1 MAKTNKNSSSSL
13 GGFAG
18 GLIIGLLL
26 GLALALGVALYI
38 SNVPIPF
45 VDKLPQRTAEQDKAE
60 AERNKTWDPNA
71 PLTPNPQPL
80 PASTTAA
87 PAAVA
92 GVASVSGATPGP
104 SSNTTAS
111 NTTAPASAVVS
122 SVRDPAAILADAAK
136 PPTAS
141 TDAAAGAFTYL
152 VQVGAFTRTQDAE
165 AQRAALAMQ
174 GFTAKVQE
182 REQAGRTVYRV
193 RLGPF
198 DTKAEADA
206 LLLKLQGVDIDGQLV
221 RIQKP

>member
-1 MAKTNKNSSSSL
+1 MAKAKKNTSSGL

-38 SNVPIPF
+38 AKVPIPF

-71 PLTPNPQPL
+71 ALTPNPQPL
-80 PASTTAA
+80 PASSAA
-87 PAAVA
+87 ASAAVA
-92 GVASVSGATPGP
+92 GLPQGQVPRATPGAASGASTGITP
-104 SSNTTAS
+104 SDATAGS
-111 NTTAPASAVVS
+111 G
-122 SVRDPAAILADAAK
+122 RDPAAILAAS
-136 PPTAS
+136 S
-141 TDAAAGAFTYL
+141 TDAAPGAFTYL
-152 VQVGAFTRTQDAE
+152 VQVGAFTRAQDAE
-165 AQRAALAMQ
+165 ARRAALAMQ